1 MAQSRSKET
10 SMDQI
15 QDHCILFFILAFF
28 CSMYSLCATFYEN
41 YYFICL
47 PKYVRK
53 VDMHLT
59 SFLLMHA
66 EVFNNIIFSFFYI
79 NSWINYELMTYEP
92 WLLFFYLLTESL
104 THTEVWL
111 NEANHGQRNKWNL
124 EAYSYYWFFGVI
136 LKYICMRLIQK

>member
-1 MAQSRSKET
+1 
-10 SMDQI
+10 MDQI

-66 EVFNNIIFSFFYI
+66 GVFNNIIFSFFYI
-79 NSWINYELMTYEP
+79 NSWINYELMTYKP
-92 WLLFFYLLTESL
+92 WLLFFLFTNWKLNTYRSMVEWSQSWSKKQMKFGSIFILLIFWSHIEIYLYAF
-104 THTEVWL
+104 
-111 NEANHGQRNKWNL
+111 NPKIN
-124 EAYSYYWFFGVI
+124 
-136 LKYICMRLIQK
+136 